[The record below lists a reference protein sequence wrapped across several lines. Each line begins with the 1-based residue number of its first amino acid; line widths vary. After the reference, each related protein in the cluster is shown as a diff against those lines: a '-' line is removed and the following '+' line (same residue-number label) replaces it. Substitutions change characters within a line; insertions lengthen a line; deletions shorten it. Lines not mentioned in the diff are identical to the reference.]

1 VELSG
6 SVTREADVMTG
17 EASYIELGVRDA
29 DAARA
34 FYGGLLGWQASGDN
48 GPGQVDFPMLSI
60 GIHDG
65 DDSSIFE
72 VFFSIADL
80 DASLAQV
87 VQFGGR
93 VTSEV
98 NESPGFGRWAECADD
113 QGVRFGLR
121 QPE

>member
-1 VELSG
+1 
-6 SVTREADVMTG
+6 MTG

-34 FYGGLLGWQASGDN
+34 FYGRLLGWQVSGDR
-48 GPGQVDFPMLSI
+48 GWGQVDSPTLSI
-60 GIHDG
+60 GMHDA
-65 DDSSIFE
+65 DESSIFE
-72 VFFSIADL
+72 VFFSVDDL

-87 VQFGGR
+87 TQLGGR
-93 VTSEV
+93 VTSAV

-121 QPE
+121 EVASA

>member
-1 VELSG
+1 
-6 SVTREADVMTG
+6 MTG
-17 EASYIELGVRDA
+17 NASYIELGVRDS

-34 FYGGLLGWQASGDN
+34 FYGPLLGWEVSGDR
-48 GPGQVDFPMLSI
+48 GRGQVDSPTMPI

-65 DDSSIFE
+65 DDSAIFE
-72 VFFSIADL
+72 VFFSVDDL

-87 VQFGGR
+87 ATLGGK

-98 NESPGFGRWAECADD
+98 NESPGFGRWAECSDD

-121 QPE
+121 QPLSA

>member
-1 VELSG
+1 
-6 SVTREADVMTG
+6 MTG

-34 FYGGLLGWQASGDN
+34 FYGRLLGWQASGDS
-48 GPGQVDFPMLSI
+48 GPGQVDLPTLSI

-72 VFFSIADL
+72 VFFSVEDL

-87 VQFGGR
+87 AQLGGL

-121 QPE
+121 QPESAPA

>member
-1 VELSG
+1 
-6 SVTREADVMTG
+6 MTG

-34 FYGGLLGWQASGDN
+34 FYGRLLGWQASGIAGRGRSDL
-48 GPGQVDFPMLSI
+48 PTLSI

-80 DASLAQV
+80 NGSLVQV
-87 VQFGGR
+87 VQLGGR

-121 QPE
+121 QPEEA

>member
-1 VELSG
+1 
-6 SVTREADVMTG
+6 MTG
-17 EASYIELGVRDA
+17 QASYIELGVRDA

-34 FYGGLLGWQASGDN
+34 FYGRLLGWQASGDS
-48 GPGQVDFPMLSI
+48 GRGQVDSSTLSI

-72 VFFSIADL
+72 VFFSVEDL

-87 VQFGGR
+87 ARLGGR
-93 VTSEV
+93 ITSDV
-98 NESPGFGRWAECADD
+98 NDSPGFGRWAECADD

>member
-1 VELSG
+1 VSP
-6 SVTREADVMTG
+6 
-17 EASYIELGVRDA
+17 
-29 DAARA
+29 
-34 FYGGLLGWQASGDN
+34 N
-48 GPGQVDFPMLSI
+48 
-60 GIHDG
+60 DG

-80 DASLAQV
+80 DASLGQV
-87 VQFGGR
+87 ARLGGR
-93 VTSEV
+93 VTREV